1 LIKKVRCPDCRERF
15 EIDYS
20 EYDEGDVMNCPECNL
35 ELNVVYVGDKP
46 KLKSSKDLYF
56 ENDDEFDEDHDE

>member
-1 LIKKVRCPDCRERF
+1 
-15 EIDYS
+15 
-20 EYDEGDVMNCPECNL
+20 MNCPECNL